1 MADLMFDTIP
11 LKNKDEEKVPLI
23 SAAISKDVDDDTIT
37 ITTTSSSGE
46 DGDDED
52 DDCNQNID
60 FFSSF
65 KHKSQVRLLFH
76 GYCFI
81 MMIN

>member
-1 MADLMFDTIP
+1 MADLTFDTIP

-23 SAAISKDVDDDTIT
+23 STQINKDDDDTVT

-52 DDCNQNID
+52 DDGNQNID

-65 KHKSQVRLLFH
+65 KHKSQVVL
-76 GYCFI
+76 
-81 MMIN
+81 